1 MNALSRKQLGR
12 VTFAS
17 IALLAVGV
25 STSLAETILD
35 ERFIDDPIA
44 AGRATVDGDADRFA
58 SRPSSLLARYD
69 TALPTASLS
78 WPLGRTFSHNT
89 DFSYSFD
96 FTLRGDTLAA
106 LPDAFA
112 QLSFGLT
119 NSTTTGDDR
128 VGGNGTAFDLVTV
141 DYFPN
146 VSPVFGGPSLGPSV
160 VETNRGGG
168 FFDHLQFP
176 FGAESQLD
184 DEGESSLPTDMRLTA
199 HVTYAAANKLLTLQM
214 LGPDGLLPINQ
225 IGGRFG
231 EEGGEDGDVTTIE
244 LFMPP
249 TVRFS
254 VDSAAILLWQDTF
267 APPGVSTV
275 VADLDFHA
283 IRVFDEIVAPT
294 STTLLSDL
302 TGNGFVDFQDLT
314 LLLANWNAMVAAGEG
329 NLVDPS
335 GSVVDFADLT
345 VLLAD
350 WTGPGAIPSPR
361 AVDQVAAQV
370 PEPTAATLA
379 MIGLMILL
387 GAFTRLIKP
396 RPLVAPALRTP
407 HPTSGATNGRGFM
420 GSEITP

>member
-1 MNALSRKQLGR
+1 MLQPMGLLVLILAIV
-12 VTFAS
+12 VTA
-17 IALLAVGV
+17 ADCPAD
-25 STSLAETILD
+25 TILD
-35 ERFIDDPIA
+35 ERLLDDPIST
-44 AGRATVDGDADRFA
+44 GRATIDGASGRFNFN
-58 SRPSSLLARYD
+58 SGSLLVSYD
-69 TALPTASLS
+69 TALATTKLS
-78 WPLGRTFSHNT
+78 WPLGQTFSQST

-119 NSTTTGDDR
+119 NSATTGSDR
-128 VGGNGTAFDLVTV
+128 SGTAFDVVTV

-160 VETNRGGG
+160 VETNRGGN

-231 EEGGEDGDVTTIE
+231 VEGGEDGDVTTIE

-314 LLLANWNAMVAAGEG
+314 LLLANWNAMVAVGEG

-350 WTGPGAIPSPR
+350 WTGPGAIPSPG

-387 GAFTRLIKP
+387 GAFTRRIKP

-407 HPTSGATNGRGFM
+407 HPTSGATDGRGFM